1 MEISRQLAG
10 NVVTTSFQSL
20 NKEVVQRAKWR
31 ILDAIGCAMAG
42 VKAPGCEMMLNV
54 VKEWGGKEEC
64 TVIGHGIKI
73 PAPNAAMMNSLMTRS
88 FDFEPIEAEGE
99 TKSSP
104 AHISGTTIPTAL
116 AVAEKQGASGK
127 DLVTALMIGDDL
139 ACRLGMASGFDFALG
154 WCNTGTINQFGAT
167 AIAAKLLGLNEKQ
180 VFNAYGITL
189 NQVAGSMA
197 AVFDKTMAFKLP
209 ISFSSRNGI
218 FSAELAKQGFVGVNE
233 PFLGPRGFFALYCSK
248 NHDTSGLVKDLGKR
262 YYADVIIKPYS
273 SCRAT
278 HPFIDCALQFVG
290 NKDFKAEDIAS
301 VTIHTSKGMID
312 GFCGQPFLRGE
323 TPQVAG
329 AFSIRF
335 TVATTLLRKIVK
347 PEFYKDEYILDPKID
362 VLIEKMELIG
372 DIAPGKLPMVE
383 MTIKMKSGKELKAD
397 LSFPKGDFRN
407 TALTDEEIKAKFRSN
422 VVYGGMVSKQNSEK
436 AITLIDKLE
445 DLKDVRELMKLL
457 VKD

>member
-1 MEISRQLAG
+1 
-10 NVVTTSFQSL
+10 
-20 NKEVVQRAKWR
+20 
-31 ILDAIGCAMAG
+31 
-42 VKAPGCEMMLNV
+42 
-54 VKEWGGKEEC
+54 
-64 TVIGHGIKI
+64 
-73 PAPNAAMMNSLMTRS
+73 
-88 FDFEPIEAEGE
+88 
-99 TKSSP
+99 
-104 AHISGTTIPTAL
+104 
-116 AVAEKQGASGK
+116 
-127 DLVTALMIGDDL
+127 
-139 ACRLGMASGFDFALG
+139 
-154 WCNTGTINQFGAT
+154 
-167 AIAAKLLGLNEKQ
+167 
-180 VFNAYGITL
+180 
-189 NQVAGSMA
+189 
-197 AVFDKTMAFKLP
+197 
-209 ISFSSRNGI
+209 
-218 FSAELAKQGFVGVNE
+218 
-233 PFLGPRGFFALYCSK
+233 
-248 NHDTSGLVKDLGKR
+248 
-262 YYADVIIKPYS
+262 
-273 SCRAT
+273 
-278 HPFIDCALQFVG
+278 
-290 NKDFKAEDIAS
+290 
-301 VTIHTSKGMID
+301 MID